1 MKKTGIMYSIYLNVV
16 SLIIGILCLVFSIII
31 DKFTIV
37 TMILLLL
44 IIVEMIVNIISLKK
58 HKKKKK

>member
-37 TMILLLL
+37 TIVLLLL

>member
-37 TMILLLL
+37 TIVLLLL
-44 IIVEMIVNIISLKK
+44 IIFEMIVNIISLKK

>member
-31 DKFTIV
+31 DKFTLV

>member
-31 DKFTIV
+31 DKFTLVTIV
-37 TMILLLL
+37 LLLL